1 MQCKDQL
8 HTVFEFSQTPKRIV
22 SLVPSQTELLIDL
35 GLKKQ
40 VVGITKFCTHPTS
53 LKDEKTIVG
62 GTKTIHLDKIRALQP
77 DIIICNKEENTK
89 EIVALCATIAPVWV
103 SDIYTLKDA
112 LEMISLLG
120 TLFEKEEKAFDIIT
134 NIRNQYTLFT
144 KFIAQKNTKKVA
156 YLIWQKP
163 FMVAGV
169 NTFINNLLS
178 INKFE
183 NIVKTPASRYP
194 ELYIE
199 DLKQAD
205 LILLSSEPFPFSKTH
220 LKALEKATQKQVLL
234 VDGAYFSWYG
244 SRLQNAFRYFKTLH

>member
-8 HTVFEFSQTPKRIV
+8 HTVFEFLQAPKRIV

-112 LEMISLLG
+112 IEMISLLG

-183 NIVKTPASRYP
+183 NIVKAPASRYP
-194 ELYIE
+194 ELDIE

-220 LKALEKATQKQVLL
+220 VKALEKATQKQVLL

>member
-53 LKDEKTIVG
+53 LRDEKTIVG
-62 GTKTIHLDKIRALQP
+62 GTKTIHLDKIRSLQP

-103 SDIYTLKDA
+103 SDIYTLENA

-120 TLFEKEEKAFDIIT
+120 TLFEKEEKAFDIILANHLLNLGLNLEEKKSLKNWNVIIDEQIKDKLDLLKKNYKKTGKKLKKKKKKLNKKLSVFFLQFLT
-134 NIRNQYTLFT
+134 NNKPKLL
-144 KFIAQKNTKKVA
+144 KNT
-156 YLIWQKP
+156 
-163 FMVAGV
+163 
-169 NTFINNLLS
+169 
-178 INKFE
+178 
-183 NIVKTPASRYP
+183 
-194 ELYIE
+194 
-199 DLKQAD
+199 
-205 LILLSSEPFPFSKTH
+205 
-220 LKALEKATQKQVLL
+220 
-234 VDGAYFSWYG
+234 
-244 SRLQNAFRYFKTLH
+244 

>member
-1 MQCKDQL
+1 ML
-8 HTVFEFSQTPKRIV
+8 EFLQTPKRIV

-40 VVGITKFCTHPTS
+40 VVGITKFCTHPIS

-89 EIVALCATIAPVWV
+89 EIVALCATVAPVWV

-112 LEMISLLG
+112 IEMISLLG

-144 KFIAQKNTKKVA
+144 KFIASF
-156 YLIWQKP
+156 LI
-163 FMVAGV
+163 FC
-169 NTFINNLLS
+169 LS
-178 INKFE
+178 KY
-183 NIVKTPASRYP
+183 KGP
-194 ELYIE
+194 
-199 DLKQAD
+199 
-205 LILLSSEPFPFSKTH
+205 
-220 LKALEKATQKQVLL
+220 
-234 VDGAYFSWYG
+234 
-244 SRLQNAFRYFKTLH
+244 